1 MKKFDFLFKDMDYI
15 LKKEKQIVAVKK
27 NKKCIKTF
35 ILTSKDGHPVLHLK
49 MKRISM
55 R

>member
-15 LKKEKQIVAVKK
+15 LKKEKQIVGVKK

-35 ILTSKDGHPVLHLK
+35 ILTSKNGYPVLYLK
-49 MKRISM
+49 IKKISM